1 MRELRATVQGDA
13 HPRQRGR
20 QIGAIAALLVGGF
33 GVKMPGAM
41 AAATCPASLAAAV
54 EGVIEQPQWARSHW
68 GIVVAPPT
76 GEPIYNHNGAIHT
89 IAASN
94 VKLFT
99 TAAALLQFGPDFQ
112 ISTPIYSLGTAPRL
126 DRLHLSGR
134 GDPSLKTADLTQWA
148 QALRSQ
154 GVRHIEQ
161 LTVDDAVPA
170 SAQRPDTWEQYDL
183 NFYYG
188 MAVNRLMLND
198 NAFQITLLPQGVGE
212 AVRLESDDA
221 IALRQW
227 DWINQG
233 VTAPDDTPYSMEIR
247 RRFGTNELTITGEL
261 AANAGRY
268 SSWGMAVF
276 DPTAYFLATLRF
288 ALNRAG
294 ITVADSAIAPPPDI
308 APSTTHL
315 SPTLASLVHATNQPS
330 NNLYAEALLQQLGPG
345 EAGLTAIAVQLSNI
359 GVDSDA
365 YALVDGSGL
374 SRHTLVSPD
383 AIVQLLQAMTQQPPP
398 IFVPFIQSL
407 PISGTSGTLRRR
419 LTSATV
425 RGQIAAKTGTM
436 TGVSA
441 LSGYLRPS
449 SPTPLVFSI
458 VVNRTARSVQEQREA
473 IDAMMEAIATWQ
485 RCQSEHPSSS

>member
-1 MRELRATVQGDA
+1 
-13 HPRQRGR
+13 
-20 QIGAIAALLVGGF
+20 
-33 GVKMPGAM
+33 MPGAV
-41 AAATCPASLAAAV
+41 AAETCPASLAAAV

-76 GEPIYNHNGAIHT
+76 GEPLYEHNGAIHT

-99 TAAALLQFGPDFQ
+99 TAAALLQLGPDFQ
-112 ISTPIYSLGTAPRL
+112 ISTPIYPVGNPPRL

-134 GDPSLKTADLTQWA
+134 GDPSLTTADLTQWA
-148 QALRSQ
+148 AELRSQ
-154 GVRHIEQ
+154 GVRHIER
-161 LTVDDAVPA
+161 LTVDDATPA
-170 SAQRPDTWEQYDL
+170 YAQRPDTWENYDL

-188 MAVNRLMLND
+188 MAVNRLILND

-212 AVRLESDDA
+212 PVRLESDDA

-227 DWINQG
+227 DWVNQG

-276 DPTAYFLATLRF
+276 DPTAYFLATLRYT
-288 ALNRAG
+288 LNRAG
-294 ITVADSAIAPPPDI
+294 ITVAESAIAPPPDTP
-308 APSTTHL
+308 PSITHA
-315 SPTLASLVHATNQPS
+315 SPSLATLVYATNQPS
-330 NNLYAEALLQQLGPG
+330 DNLYAEALLQQLGDG
-345 EAGLTAIAVQLSNI
+345 EAGLTALTRTLSDLGI
-359 GVDSDA
+359 DPDA
-365 YALVDGSGL
+365 YRLVDGSGL
-374 SRHTLVSPD
+374 SRHNLVSPA
-383 AIVQLLQAMTQQPPP
+383 AIAQLLQAMTQQPPP

-407 PISGTSGTLRRR
+407 PISGTNGTLRRR
-419 LTSATV
+419 LTAPAV
-425 RGQIAAKTGTM
+425 MGQVVAKTGTM

-449 SPTPLVFSI
+449 STTPLVFSV
-458 VVNRTARSVQEQREA
+458 VVNRTAQSTGEQREA
-473 IDAMMEAIATWQ
+473 IDAIVSAIATWQ
-485 RCQSEHPSSS
+485 DCHE